1 MDNFNTIEYQPLRT
15 YNRCVMMFNIMED
28 SGMPAAV
35 AYLKQFSDKEKTE
48 MLDVY
53 NQVKK
58 YGVEEVK
65 RNLIRTMP
73 LQDEE
78 EEVE

>member
-35 AYLKQFSDKEKTE
+35 VYLKQFSDEEKKE

-58 YGVEEVK
+58 YGVEQVK
-65 RNLIRTMP
+65 RNLSRTMP

>member
-15 YNRCVMMFNIMED
+15 YNRCVLMFNIMED

-35 AYLKQFSDKEKTE
+35 EYLKQFSDKEKTE

-53 NQVKK
+53 NQVKR
-58 YGVEEVK
+58 YGAEEVK

-78 EEVE
+78 EEIE

>member
-1 MDNFNTIEYQPLRT
+1 
-15 YNRCVMMFNIMED
+15 
-28 SGMPAAV
+28 MPAAV